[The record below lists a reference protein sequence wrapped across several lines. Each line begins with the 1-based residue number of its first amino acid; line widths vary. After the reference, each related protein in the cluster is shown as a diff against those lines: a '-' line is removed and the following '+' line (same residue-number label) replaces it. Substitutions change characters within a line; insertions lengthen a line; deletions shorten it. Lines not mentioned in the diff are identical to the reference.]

1 MPAIPSDCK
10 RPPRP
15 AALPRLYWR
24 CTLWLASNNL
34 VLASLALVLRM
45 LRRSIGQRRCDA
57 ILERIVKSPLFPVKR
72 LACDLMEGD
81 WYLAFNGLAEQYFK
95 QRIKWRMDG
104 VDISEGVASLPPSP
118 PSAQS
123 KVKVGVLAKF
133 SGTLSFGINLFESVP
148 DNIETYA
155 FDIPFGGSTL
165 SALSSHVHSYMIVEE
180 DAEKAARINACG
192 LDILINLD
200 PKISHELLSR
210 LTTPCIVNYLTGN
223 IPLPH
228 PKISFTSHPV
238 EIAGYRL
245 AHGRLYSEASGRLL
259 STDLVFPA
267 QFLYDKRGFL
277 AKDMPKWSERENL
290 MFVHG
295 SLYKLASPAYLD
307 LVCTLLKDDPSLRF
321 AFMGKARGNDLKII
335 LEKATEWNVTHQ
347 VTYLGQFDSTRDQSG
362 RIADANWELCIDM
375 LKRARLVPQPFPYG
389 GGSSRFESY
398 VFGVPSISM
407 DVGAFA
413 YCNVNCLKVD
423 VAMACDPFHYLSLS
437 KACLY
442 DESFSD
448 SLQLLQKQAVESTSS
463 SLQFWGSLLGTYE
476 LWLSEYC
483 QKSLR
488 EKSHNWHA

>member
-10 RPPRP
+10 QMSLP
-15 AALPRLYWR
+15 LSWPRLFWR
-24 CTLWLASNNL
+24 CTLWLAANSL
-34 VLASLALVLRM
+34 VLSGIAFVLRM
-45 LRRSIGQRRCDA
+45 VRRVMGQRRCEA
-57 ILERIVKSPLFPVKR
+57 ILERIVKSPLFPVRR
-72 LACDLMEGD
+72 LACDKMEGD

-95 QRIKWRMDG
+95 QRIRWRMDG
-104 VDISEGVASLPPSP
+104 VDINEGVASLPPSP
-118 PSAQS
+118 PTAQS

-148 DNIETYA
+148 DIIETYA
-155 FDIPFGGSTL
+155 FDIPYGGSNL
-165 SALSSHVHSYMIVEE
+165 SALCSHVHLYMGVEE
-180 DAEKAARINACG
+180 DAEKAKRINECG

-228 PKISFTSHPV
+228 PKISFTAHPV
-238 EIAGYRL
+238 EIAGYRF
-245 AHGRLYSEASGRLL
+245 AHGRLYSEASGRAL
-259 STDLVFPA
+259 SNDLVFPA
-267 QFLYDKRGFL
+267 RFLYDGRGFL
-277 AKDMPKWSERENL
+277 ASDMAKWNERENL

-307 LVCTLLKDDPSLRF
+307 LVCTLLRDDPSLRF
-321 AFMGKARGNDLKII
+321 AFMGKARGNDLKVIFD
-335 LEKATEWNVTHQ
+335 KAAEWNVTQ
-347 VTYLGQFDSTRDQSG
+347 QIAYLGQFDSTRDENG

-407 DVGAFA
+407 DVGEFA

-423 VAMACDPFHYLSLS
+423 AAMATDPIHYLSL
-437 KACLY
+437 ARMCLY
-442 DESFSD
+442 DGAFSD

-463 SLQFWGSLLGTYE
+463 SLKFWDSLLETYL
-476 LWLSEYC
+476 LWLTDYRHEYL
-483 QKSLR
+483 K
-488 EKSHNWHA
+488 EKTHYLKA